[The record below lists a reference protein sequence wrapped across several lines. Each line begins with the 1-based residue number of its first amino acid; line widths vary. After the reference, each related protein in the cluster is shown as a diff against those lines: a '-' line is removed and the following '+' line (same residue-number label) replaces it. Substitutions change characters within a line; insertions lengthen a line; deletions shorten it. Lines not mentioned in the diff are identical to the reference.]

1 MGKYSI
7 KDLEFLSG
15 IKAHT
20 LRVWEQRYK
29 ILQPKR
35 SETNIRYYS
44 DDDLKY
50 LLNISLLYGSNY
62 RISEI
67 GKWSRE
73 EVANKVYEISQD
85 THDHN
90 SQINA
95 LTISMIEMD
104 EERFEKVISTN
115 ILQFGFEKSMIT
127 LVHPFLKK
135 IGILWQTGA
144 INPAHEHFIS
154 NLIRQKLFVAIDG
167 QMVPKTEDSKKYLLF
182 LPEGETHEIGLLFAN
197 FILKSR
203 QNRVIYL
210 GTNVPMAD
218 VKDVYDFHQP
228 DYLLSIFTAKPTGD
242 EIQDY
247 VNELSSLCHDAHIL
261 LSGFQCFNNEL
272 DPPSNG
278 RFLNSFEELMTFA
291 WEPTNSPAQPTRSH
305 T

>member
-1 MGKYSI
+1 MLGKYSI

-29 ILQPKR
+29 ILEPKR

-50 LLNISLLYGSNY
+50 LLNISLLYSSNY
-62 RISEI
+62 RISQI
-67 GKWSRE
+67 AKWSRD
-73 EVANKVYEISQD
+73 EVANKVYELSEN
-85 THDHN
+85 TYDHN

-104 EERFEKVISTN
+104 EERFEKVINTN
-115 ILQFGFEKSMIT
+115 ILQQGFEKTMIT

-167 QMVPKTEDSKKYLLF
+167 QMVPRADSSKKYLLF

-203 QNRVIYL
+203 HNRVVYL
-210 GTNVPMAD
+210 GTNVPLAD

-228 DYLLSIFTAKPTGD
+228 DYLLSIFTSKPTGD

-247 VNELSSLCHDAHIL
+247 VNELSALCPEAHIL
-261 LSGFQCFNNEL
+261 LSGFQCFHSDLKAPE
-272 DPPSNG
+272 NG
-278 RFLNSFEELMTFA
+278 RILNSFEELMSFA
-291 WEPTNSPAQPTRSH
+291 WSPQANPSVSAQ
-305 T
+305 

>member
-1 MGKYSI
+1 MGQYSI

-29 ILQPKR
+29 ILEPKR

-50 LLNISLLYGSNY
+50 LLNISLLYGSNFK
-62 RISEI
+62 ISQI
-67 GKWSRE
+67 AKWSRD
-73 EVANKVYEISQD
+73 EVANKVYELSENTYD
-85 THDHN
+85 NN

-104 EERFEKVISTN
+104 EERFEKVVNTN
-115 ILQFGFEKSMIT
+115 ILQQGFEKTMTT

-167 QMVPKTEDSKKYLLF
+167 QMVSRAEDTKKYLLF

-197 FILKSR
+197 FVLKSR
-203 QNRVIYL
+203 QNRVVYL
-210 GTNVPMAD
+210 GTNVPLSD
-218 VKDVYDFHQP
+218 VKDVYDFHKP
-228 DYLLSIFTAKPTGD
+228 DYLLSIFTSKPTGD
-242 EIQDY
+242 EIQEY
-247 VNELSSLCHDAHIL
+247 VDELSSLCSEALVL
-261 LSGFQCFNNEL
+261 LSGFQCFHTGL
-272 DPPSNG
+272 KAPSNG
-278 RFLNSFEELMTFA
+278 RLLNSFEELMNFA
-291 WEPTNSPAQPTRSH
+291 WTPEETPSISAE
-305 T
+305 

>member
-1 MGKYSI
+1 LGKYSI

-29 ILQPKR
+29 ILEPKR

-50 LLNISLLYGSNY
+50 LLNISLLYGSNFK
-62 RISEI
+62 ISQI
-67 GKWSRE
+67 ARWTRD
-73 EVANKVYEISQD
+73 EVANKVYELSEN
-85 THDHN
+85 TYDHN

-104 EERFEKVISTN
+104 EERFEKVVNTN
-115 ILQFGFEKSMIT
+115 ILQQGFEKTMT
-127 LVHPFLKK
+127 NLVHPFLKK

-167 QMVPKTEDSKKYLLF
+167 QMVPTAGNTKKYLLF

-203 QNRVIYL
+203 QNRVVYL
-210 GTNVPMAD
+210 GTNVPLSD
-218 VKDVYDFHQP
+218 VKDVYDFHNP
-228 DYLLSIFTAKPTGD
+228 DYLLSIFTSKPTGD

-247 VNELSSLCHDAHIL
+247 VNELSSLCSEATVL
-261 LSGFQCFNNEL
+261 LSGFQCFHSNLEA
-272 DPPSNG
+272 PSNG
-278 RFLNSFEELMTFA
+278 RLLNSFEELMNFA
-291 WEPTNSPAQPTRSH
+291 WAPEDNPSISAK
-305 T
+305 